1 MEQENKKYNLVEEEL
16 KNVDSAAP
24 NSNDSGTSEDSSEVS
39 PESDYNMSETSQ
51 DVTNSN
57 QNNNI
62 NSNHSNLLMQSF
74 SWQ

>member
-74 SWQ
+74 S